1 MSVTATAITVTL
13 VMKDGNIP
21 TEKKKINKYTQ
32 FLAENINNHKQNK
45 VEEVSTN
52 EKSQQTKS
60 FLSVTLP
67 YRLLCNLSVT
77 ERESFFL

>member
-1 MSVTATAITVTL
+1 MSGSLFLSITATAITVTL

-21 TEKKKINKYTQ
+21 TKIKKINKYTQ
-32 FLAENINNHKQNK
+32 FLAEKINNHKQNK

-52 EKSQQTKS
+52 VKSQRTKS

-67 YRLLCNLSVT
+67 YRCNSYVT
-77 ERESFFL
+77 